1 MNWITENIT
10 AFVSDVIGGT
20 VDMFGNIINNIF
32 FWIVEVAVQNVY
44 MINAERF
51 VVASAIALIGVV
63 VVKIVLS
70 GYMLETDYDSDEDPF
85 NLLVRIAETVAFM
98 SNGNWLFNYMLSLAK
113 KYTSD
118 LAGGTSVAGYSE
130 TTESLLN
137 VAPGFVGNRS
147 VAYIMMLLAILI
159 AVIIFTVVAGLRGAE
174 LVAMML
180 FYPYFCLDKLT
191 NSRERWNNFFM
202 AYMSAFFTYA
212 FQILFFMIAMKCY
225 ATAISGFPLYSIAT
239 LVFIILAIKAPKFL
253 EKFLYRSGVSN
264 AASSGIR
271 MVLQTAM
278 LRR

>member
-1 MNWITENIT
+1 MN
-10 AFVSDVIGGT
+10 AYVSDFIGGT
-20 VDMFGNIINNIF
+20 VDLFGHIINNIF
-32 FWIVEVAVQNVY
+32 FWIVEVAVENVY
-44 MINAERF
+44 VMNAEKF
-51 VVASAIALIGVV
+51 VIVSAIALIGVV

-85 NLLVRIAETVAFM
+85 NLLVRIAETVAFI

-118 LAGGTSVAGYSE
+118 LAGGVNVEGYSE
-130 TTESLLN
+130 TTKSLLN
-137 VAPGFVGNRS
+137 VVPGYEGNSS
-147 VAYIMMLLAILI
+147 VAYIMMLFAILI
-159 AVIIFTVVAGLRGAE
+159 AVIVFTVVAGLRGAE

-191 NSRERWNNFFM
+191 NSRERWNNFFT

-212 FQILFFMIAMKCY
+212 FQILFFMVAMKCY
-225 ATAISGFPLYSIAT
+225 ATATSGFPLYSIAT
-239 LVFIILAIKAPKFL
+239 LVFMILAIKAPKFL

-271 MVLQTAM
+271 MMVQTAVM
-278 LRR
+278 RGAIAA